1 VFARALVK
9 LSTFDD
15 RASFSTWLHG
25 IAINTVRNHWRSCR
39 STADA
44 HRRLEA
50 IHAVRGSTDDR
61 MDQVQLCRERARL
74 VYTILET
81 LPDHLR
87 EAFVLRDLE
96 GLSPGEAARSSGSRP
111 ATSRCVRHERANA
124 FARSSR
130 RSACSRHG
138 RLAHDRP
145 GDSPRSELDALLG
158 DVVIGVDAEI
168 DAELPPPDL
177 VAVLT
182 MARELDATAVPDG
195 WIEEAAQLAPV
206 IPLRDGRKLRR
217 AHDDAPMDAVVAD
230 IRGAMDHEIG
240 VELARRA
247 SPGSSEPT
255 RPPPRIQLVG
265 RPPAGGPSG
274 WPPPRCWSSGAPRS

>member
-1 VFARALVK
+1 VVGRGGEDTASAGRPGGGSADVEALVRRAQAGELAAWGQLYQTFFAPIYRHVRFLTGSEAHAEDLVQEVFARALVK

-96 GLSPGEAARSSGSRP
+96 GLSPGEAAAQLGISAGNFSVR
-111 ATSRCVRHERANA
+111 ATR
-124 FARSSR
+124 
-130 RSACSRHG
+130 
-138 RLAHDRP
+138 
-145 GDSPRSELDALLG
+145 
-158 DVVIGVDAEI
+158 
-168 DAELPPPDL
+168 
-177 VAVLT
+177 
-182 MARELDATAVPDG
+182 ARERIRKEL
-195 WIEEAAQLAPV
+195 EAL
-206 IPLRDGRKLRR
+206 
-217 AHDDAPMDAVVAD
+217 
-230 IRGAMDHEIG
+230 G
-240 VELARRA
+240 VLEAREA
-247 SPGSSEPT
+247 
-255 RPPPRIQLVG
+255 RP
-265 RPPAGGPSG
+265 
-274 WPPPRCWSSGAPRS
+274 